1 MASKPPEEKTVL
13 HGETSWVG
21 SQAYGDWWEKHSA
34 GGPSVMEAD
43 SGSDVSAPH
52 RFRAPGMKE

>member
-13 HGETSWVG
+13 HGATSWVG
-21 SQAYGDWWEKHSA
+21 SQARGDWWEKHSA
-34 GGPSVMEAD
+34 GGPGVMEDD